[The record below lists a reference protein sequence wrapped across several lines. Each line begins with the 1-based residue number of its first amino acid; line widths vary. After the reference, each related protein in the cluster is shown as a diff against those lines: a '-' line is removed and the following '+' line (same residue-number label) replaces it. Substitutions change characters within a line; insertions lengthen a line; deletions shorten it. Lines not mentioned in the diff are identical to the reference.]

1 MKNLSKVIL
10 SILLTTS
17 AFSSLAQEKTNEISS
32 TSSESKFILKGG
44 LNYSTVTKGDFDE
57 GPDPR
62 TSFYIGFAG
71 EIPVTENVFAIQP
84 ELIYSRQG
92 FETNTTILGTN
103 YNTKYKIDYLNM
115 PIIAKLYLG
124 KAFNLEV
131 GPQFGL
137 KINEK
142 VGDEDGGSESNNVKD
157 FDTALALGFSFNFE
171 GGAFIHARYT
181 QSLNEVVENSNSKNM
196 VFQLGLGF
204 RL

>member
-10 SILLTTS
+10 SILFSMGTFNSFAQETTS
-17 AFSSLAQEKTNEISS
+17 SINN
-32 TSSESKFILKGG
+32 SKFILKGG

-71 EIPVTENVFAIQP
+71 EIPIAENVFAIQP

-92 FETNTTILGTN
+92 FETNTTFLGTN

-115 PIIAKLYLG
+115 PIMAKIYLG

-131 GPQFGL
+131 GPQFGI

-142 VGDEDGGSESNNVKD
+142 IGDEDGGSNSNEVKN
-157 FDTALALGFSFNFE
+157 FDTALALGFAFNFD
-171 GGAFIHARYT
+171 GGAFINARFT
-181 QSLNEVVENSNSKNM
+181 QSLNEVVENSSSKNM

-204 RL
+204 KL

>member
-10 SILLTTS
+10 SILFSMGTFNSFAQETTS
-17 AFSSLAQEKTNEISS
+17 SINN
-32 TSSESKFILKGG
+32 SKFILKGG

-71 EIPVTENVFAIQP
+71 EIPIAENVFAIQP

-92 FETNTTILGTN
+92 FETNTTFLGTN

-115 PIIAKLYLG
+115 PIMAKIYLG

-131 GPQFGL
+131 GPQFGI

-142 VGDEDGGSESNNVKD
+142 IG
-157 FDTALALGFSFNFE
+157 ALALGFAFNFD
-171 GGAFIHARYT
+171 GGAFINARFT
-181 QSLNEVVENSNSKNM
+181 QSLNEVVENSSSKNM

-204 RL
+204 KL

>member
-1 MKNLSKVIL
+1 MKNISKVIL
-10 SILLTTS
+10 SILFTTGT
-17 AFSSLAQEKTNEISS
+17 FSLYAQEEINEISNAAP
-32 TSSESKFILKGG
+32 ESKFILKGG
-44 LNYSTVTKGDFDE
+44 LNYSTITRGDFDE

-71 EIPVTENVFAIQP
+71 EIPVTENIFAIQP

-124 KAFNLEV
+124 RAFNLEV

-142 VGDEDGGSESNNVKD
+142 VGDENGGNESNNVKD
-157 FDTALALGFSFNFE
+157 FDTALALGFSFNFDA
-171 GGAFIHARYT
+171 GAFINARFT

-196 VFQLGLGF
+196 VFQLGIGF
-204 RL
+204 KL